1 MTTDRSKRAHSSTSR
16 KWPEA
21 GNQVVPSD
29 SLLETKRTDWVTN
42 NVIGSIAPKND
53 GLINGELEFKIADRS
68 SSEERARRSEWRHL
82 YRNCP
87 IPENEMHAHLG
98 LFLNRP
104 LLSRII
110 YMQQLYT
117 KILDVPG
124 VVMEFG
130 VRWGQ
135 NLALFEVLR
144 GIYEPYNY
152 TRKVIGFDTFSGF
165 VGTGAKDGGAELVAE
180 GAYSVTPGY
189 ERYLERLLDY
199 HEKASPIPHIKKCAL
214 VKGDAGVTIREYLDQ
229 NPETIISLAH
239 FNMDIYKPT
248 AECLEAIKE
257 RVVKGSII
265 AFDELVCPH
274 FPGETLAL
282 HKVFGLNNCRL
293 VRDRYNP
300 YPAYFVF
307 E

>member
-1 MTTDRSKRAHSSTSR
+1 VSNK
-16 KWPEA
+16 
-21 GNQVVPSD
+21 
-29 SLLETKRTDWVTN
+29 
-42 NVIGSIAPKND
+42 VIGTITPKYD
-53 GLINGELEFKIADRS
+53 GLINSELEFKIADRS
-68 SSEERARRSEWRHL
+68 SDAERARRAEWRQL
-82 YRNCP
+82 FKSCP
-87 IPENEMHAHLG
+87 IPEHEVHAHIG
-98 LFLNRP
+98 MFLNRQ

-110 YMQQLYT
+110 YMQQLYS
-117 KILDVPG
+117 KIIDVPG

-152 TRKVIGFDTFSGF
+152 TRKVIGFDTFEGF
-165 VGTGAKDGGAELVAE
+165 VGTGAEDGDAELVEE

-189 ERYLERLLDY
+189 EQYLARLLDY
-199 HEKASPIPHIKKCAL
+199 HEKDCPVAHIKKHEL
-214 VKGDAGVTIREYLDQ
+214 VKGDAGTTIRKYLAD

-248 AECLEAIKE
+248 MECLEALKE
-257 RVVKGSII
+257 RCVKGSII
-265 AFDELVCPH
+265 AFDELNCPH

>member
-1 MTTDRSKRAHSSTSR
+1 
-16 KWPEA
+16 
-21 GNQVVPSD
+21 
-29 SLLETKRTDWVTN
+29 VTN
-42 NVIGSIAPKND
+42 KVIGTITPKHD
-53 GLINGELEFKIADRS
+53 GLINSELEFKIADRS
-68 SSEERARRSEWRHL
+68 STAERARRNEWRQL
-82 YRNCP
+82 FKSCP
-87 IPENEMHAHLG
+87 IPEHEVHAHIG
-98 LFLNRP
+98 MFLNRQ

-110 YMQQLYT
+110 YMQQLYS

-152 TRKVIGFDTFSGF
+152 TRKVIGFDTFAGF
-165 VGTGAKDGGAELVAE
+165 VGTGDEDGDADLVEE

-189 ERYLERLLDY
+189 EHYLARLLDY
-199 HEKASPIPHIKKCAL
+199 HEKQSPVSHIKKYEL
-214 VKGDAGVTIREYLDQ
+214 VKGDAGSTIRKYLDD

-248 AECLEAIKE
+248 MECLEALKE
-257 RVVKGSII
+257 RCTKGSII
-265 AFDELVCPH
+265 AFDELNCPH
-274 FPGETLAL
+274 FPGETLAV